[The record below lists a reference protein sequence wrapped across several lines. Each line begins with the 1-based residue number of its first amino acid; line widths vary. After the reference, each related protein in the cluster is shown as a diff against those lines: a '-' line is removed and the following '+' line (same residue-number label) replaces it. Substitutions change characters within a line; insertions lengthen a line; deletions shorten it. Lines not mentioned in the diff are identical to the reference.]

1 MLVINSILHFI
12 IDGIC
17 AYMMFGVY
25 GAIDTSAYLYYNLC
39 AFALQMPFGVLAD
52 FICIRFFGGD
62 AQRKKRLY
70 QLITVLG
77 ILLTVSGMFTGYI
90 ILGTGNALFHVGG
103 GLRTILDDHDKQKKG
118 SELGI
123 FVSPG
128 AVGLFAGKLLSS
140 FKGLSVYIRGLWIVI
155 AILGVAAGTILLF
168 RDERKNAIF
177 KEVPPKEESEKNGI
191 PAVLLTLICSFAVVI
206 IRSFVAFGVE
216 MPWKNGV
223 LAGLIATF
231 AVALGKAAGGIL
243 SARIGQF
250 KCVLITLL
258 LAAGCFAFSAF
269 KIPGIL
275 ALFFFNMTM
284 PITLYLLIK
293 KMPDLPGFSFGLLTF
308 GLFMGFLP
316 VYGQVRI
323 PFGDSLVGV
332 AASVISLILL
342 LTAILPGIKR
352 TK

>member
-90 ILGTGNALFHVGG
+90 ALGTGNALFHVGG
-103 GLRTILDDHDKQKKG
+103 GLRTILDDHEKQKKG

-140 FKGLSVYIRGLWIVI
+140 FKGFSVYIRGFWIVI
-155 AILGVAAGTILLF
+155 AIIGVAAGTILLF
-168 RDERKNAIF
+168 RDERQRAIF
-177 KEVPPKEESEKNGI
+177 KEVQPKEEPEKSGI
-191 PAVLLTLICSFAVVI
+191 PTVI
-206 IRSFVAFGVE
+206 
-216 MPWKNGV
+216 
-223 LAGLIATF
+223 
-231 AVALGKAAGGIL
+231 
-243 SARIGQF
+243 
-250 KCVLITLL
+250 
-258 LAAGCFAFSAF
+258 
-269 KIPGIL
+269 
-275 ALFFFNMTM
+275 
-284 PITLYLLIK
+284 
-293 KMPDLPGFSFGLLTF
+293 
-308 GLFMGFLP
+308 
-316 VYGQVRI
+316 
-323 PFGDSLVGV
+323 
-332 AASVISLILL
+332 
-342 LTAILPGIKR
+342 
-352 TK
+352 